1 MTQSSKSR
9 AVRES
14 LVQMTEL
21 VLPEDT
27 NARGSIFGG
36 RVLALIDKCA
46 AAVALRHARSPVVT
60 ATLDSVVFIHRVH
73 LGEILM
79 LRGRINAVFGS
90 SMEIEVEVHAEDP
103 MTGVDRLTTT
113 AFVTMVSVSDDGRPQ
128 QAPRIEFKSEAEAER
143 AEEALERRRARLASR
158 TARTDRHRPAP

>member
-1 MTQSSKSR
+1 MTPGSKKR
-9 AVRES
+9 TVEDS

-113 AFVTMVSVSDDGRPQ
+113 AFVTMVCVDEEGRPRS
-128 QAPRIEFKSEAEAER
+128 APRIDFKHDAEKRRSDEAA
-143 AEEALERRRARLASR
+143 ERRRVRLSSR
-158 TARTDRHRPAP
+158 APRTTGDP